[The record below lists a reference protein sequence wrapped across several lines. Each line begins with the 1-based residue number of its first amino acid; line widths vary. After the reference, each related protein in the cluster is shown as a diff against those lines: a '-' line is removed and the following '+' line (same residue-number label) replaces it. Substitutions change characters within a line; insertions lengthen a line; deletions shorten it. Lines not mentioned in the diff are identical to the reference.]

1 MEISNLK
8 THIKTQDYFLTGE
21 TFEIIPDAKTG
32 VLKTTP
38 QPQDLE
44 KYYETTDY
52 LSHSDQSKSIFEKC
66 YQFAKRNNLKSKID
80 LMKSIKTS
88 AKVLDIGAGAG
99 DFALELK
106 AHGYDVDGVEPNE
119 TARDVALQKG
129 IHLKATTADLPDD
142 SFDVITMYHVL
153 EHVPDINLQKE
164 ELNRLLKK
172 DGTLIIAL
180 PNYKSY
186 DASYF
191 KSFWA
196 GYDVPRHLFHFN
208 QDDVRKFFSIEY
220 SLDRTVP
227 MKWDA
232 LYVSILSARYQKRWV
247 PFLQGLWI
255 GWRSNLKARKSSE
268 YSSLTYVLKRK

>member
-1 MEISNLK
+1 MKQVPYK
-8 THIKTQDYFLTGE
+8 THIKTRDHFLTSE
-21 TFEIIPDAKTG
+21 EFEIIEDPATG
-32 VLKTTP
+32 VLKTVP
-38 QPQDLE
+38 QPDQLD
-44 KYYETTDY
+44 KYYETEDY
-52 LSHSDQSKSIFEKC
+52 LSHSDQSKTVFEKC

-88 AKVLDIGAGAG
+88 VKVLDIGAGAG
-99 DFALELK
+99 DFALALK
-106 AHGYDVDGVEPNE
+106 AHGYEVDGVEPNE

-129 IHLKATTADLPDD
+129 IDLKATTTDLPDD

-153 EHVPDINLQKE
+153 EHVPDINIQKE

-196 GYDVPRHLFHFN
+196 GYDVPRHLYHFN
-208 QDDVRKFFSIEY
+208 RDNVRKFFSDEY
-220 SLDRTVP
+220 TLEKTIP

-232 LYVSILSARYQKRWV
+232 LYVSILSARYQKRWI

-255 GWRSNLKARKSSE
+255 GWLSNLKASKSGE
-268 YSSLTYVLKRK
+268 YSSLTYVLKRE